1 MIAVQRATPIVRL
14 MPVITA
20 LMASLS
26 VGAAN
31 PAVCGRQRV
40 RARRR
45 CARCPRFSSSRR
57 MNVTATYGTESMRTL
72 Q

>member
-31 PAVCGRQRV
+31 PAVMRS
-40 RARRR
+40 AA
-45 CARCPRFSSSRR
+45 CAGS
-57 MNVTATYGTESMRTL
+57 ATVSAVSVIAPPAAE
-72 Q
+72 

>member
-31 PAVCGRQRV
+31 PAVMRSAACAGSATV
-40 RARRR
+40 RAVSVI
-45 CARCPRFSSSRR
+45 APP
-57 MNVTATYGTESMRTL
+57 AAE
-72 Q
+72 

>member
-1 MIAVQRATPIVRL
+1 MIGVQRATPIARFL
-14 MPVITA
+14 PVITA
-20 LMASLS
+20 LMATLS

-45 CARCPRFSSSRR
+45 CARCPWLP
-57 MNVTATYGTESMRTL
+57 L
-72 Q
+72 QPQN

>member
-1 MIAVQRATPIVRL
+1 MIGAQRATPIVRL

-31 PAVCGRQRV
+31 SAVMRS
-40 RARRR
+40 AA
-45 CARCPRFSSSRR
+45 CAGS
-57 MNVTATYGTESMRTL
+57 ATVSPV
-72 Q
+72 